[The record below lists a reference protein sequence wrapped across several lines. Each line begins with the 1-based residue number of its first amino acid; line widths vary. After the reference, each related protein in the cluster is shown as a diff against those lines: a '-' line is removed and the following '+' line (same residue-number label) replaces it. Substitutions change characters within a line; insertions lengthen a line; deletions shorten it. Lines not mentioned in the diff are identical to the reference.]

1 MVGLRLCAASHLG
14 LLTIS
19 MGSSGY
25 SEISED
31 CNLDRT
37 KRILPELVIV
47 AIGAAAFRFDNA
59 EGWSSRLT
67 LRIA

>member
-1 MVGLRLCAASHLG
+1 MVGLRLWAAGHLG

-19 MGSSGY
+19 MGWNGY
-25 SEISED
+25 SEISKTD
-31 CNLDRT
+31 NLDRT

-47 AIGAAAFRFDNA
+47 AIEATAFRFDNA
-59 EGWSSRLT
+59 ERWSSRLT